1 MFKPRPEPRH
11 IPEYNREEK
20 MMKKVPEPEIH
31 NREPEDVFDDDE
43 DEEEGPDNRKSRMER
58 MHAVPTPFA
67 AVMKKDAPVNNNL
80 EHHHRRRRSFEEA
93 DDREG
98 VEDDMVCTDRLYNLE
113 YTHANTNSGNMWTVK
128 DTNQKSSSH
137 SSLTK
142 PNLKRQRGRQRTGS
156 ENFKKVSF
164 DEESLR
170 SASSQFS
177 RSDSELWPQKL
188 SVPKGRYLKKRTN
201 SQSSVDSPL
210 NVQSTMTSTPRN
222 PLQYNQKVRRNLKES
237 DFNSSVDE
245 GFSDTFERNASG
257 RKNDSN
263 ISCAN
268 SSKSGSFDRGPELTG
283 GNTEMDKA
291 HRSSESTQG
300 QISFGGS
307 LYRYSSSESDDD
319 HRADVKIE
327 EKKVNS
333 TRQKGRRDRQKAQA
347 DVESPPAR
355 VSQEKSGFVI
365 QDLDSEPGRR
375 QLGTKSLSKNYR
387 IAPSEKAMERRAF
400 YNKSPGNSEDSFSY
414 KNNEAILLEKYIIR
428 KPDSEASKSPRDQ
441 KPLDDSILRSNLKDP
456 PEEMELHDSFE
467 YYGFA
472 AGPQS
477 TSSTGNI
484 LNESEVDS
492 YHCDLVNEKR
502 VVEEIL
508 YEDPSI
514 KTELTKT
521 TAHGTA
527 EDEHDGNR
535 NGMEDGR
542 DAWTNSTA
550 SILSLSSEE
559 GSASVDDFLQEYD
572 NEPCVRRARSVT
584 LGGEVSAPTNPP
596 SASKKVRFSSEDNLV
611 YELRHGFSDEEKSSG
626 SPQKLDFDFIDD
638 CHSDD
643 QMSGSETSPPTPSL
657 PRYFSDS
664 DGSSSSCTP
673 ESSPRSPKN
682 EAPLEESKTHRTL
695 LQKSL
700 KMPAEKKISKED
712 RDEYTCK
719 EGFHHEEGF
728 SNDNSLKDK
737 SYVSENPI
745 SRRSQVKNDVLNT
758 FKERISESGRVIEID
773 MEEICANKPYD
784 DLTPLQS
791 EKESH
796 MMTERN
802 VCRSLFKEAEN
813 SFEESSKPSASH
825 TKPTTSVEIS
835 RNILDAANA
844 SKDGDEISGLDH
856 EDLETKIQ
864 QSHELK
870 VEDDSK
876 KNSLLGK
883 EACVP
888 KTASVHV
895 SDEKQRQG
903 IQTPIS
909 SGSVL
914 SPSTS
919 LPVRAASDSH
929 SVSQNDP
936 NFSTPDSAALTID
949 SGVCTPVQDDKR
961 FTPTAAVAKQ
971 CVPGVLVQENNTSTN
986 SSFAT
991 NVSPPVDQ
999 SYIDN
1004 QSQGNL
1010 GVSKSG
1016 ESQRNSTFV
1025 SFQSSPV
1032 DKPYLSYSMSA
1043 IVSTQGTT
1051 PSSQSYSNSTL
1062 GSSLSTLSPS
1072 TSTAASVCKLSQ
1084 NSSGQ
1089 SHRAFSDWNRKSAP
1103 VKPLTFIP
1111 PKKNV
1116 TITSTQQNKSEKIMT
1131 SLASKSTLSPNVTP
1145 PKDIDSIKE
1154 PNSNQQL
1161 DECSKQDKD
1170 CQSGKQKQKS
1180 PGNKY
1185 GSTAKWV
1192 LSHSER
1198 FLHGTDQ
1205 LDKQEQQSTARNT
1218 TIQENRGADE
1228 HSSVKIDVAD
1238 GKEDTSIQEK
1248 RGADENFSGK
1258 VEAAEGKGD
1267 RKVEQEGKEKN
1278 SREDM
1283 KAPCLTNVMK
1293 RNEQEVGPEGSTKCA
1308 KSEGEIGK
1316 EAEVQENTLFYKK
1329 ENNTASVK
1337 DIGNSGSIWV
1347 KKDCQDTTMNLDIH
1361 QNKSTLDCESPS
1373 DISLELQELN
1383 HDMSKGEKEQSSNHT
1398 RNTTDLVRSQKEP
1411 CDFYISRSYQMYP
1424 KEAMFHNVSS
1434 RLYNENPKKKV
1445 YIDGSLQGTTRKM
1458 EAKKQEQQEKGKDS
1472 VDSVYSVDSVH
1483 SVQNRETEVENA
1495 RKKDINF
1502 IKVENI
1508 PIIAQRELASERIG
1522 KDYLDS
1528 SKMGVTAS
1536 KEEAESKGKLETN
1549 RNRKDLKTREAAPLC
1564 ESESSDFEAELG
1576 LTEYSTDNHPETLIR
1591 EKPREQ
1597 EKFTKAAS
1605 TSCGPKK
1612 TSQPEPPQSGRQKE
1626 ASQPEPQ
1633 HSVREVPTMLA
1644 RTLSAKRLSAMVVR
1658 PESPE
1663 SVYILSE
1670 IFLAILIFLVSMLFL
1685 FI

>member
-1 MFKPRPEPRH
+1 M
-11 IPEYNREEK
+11 
-20 MMKKVPEPEIH
+20 
-31 NREPEDVFDDDE
+31 
-43 DEEEGPDNRKSRMER
+43 
-58 MHAVPTPFA
+58 
-67 AVMKKDAPVNNNL
+67 
-80 EHHHRRRRSFEEA
+80 
-93 DDREG
+93 
-98 VEDDMVCTDRLYNLE
+98 
-113 YTHANTNSGNMWTVK
+113 
-128 DTNQKSSSH
+128 
-137 SSLTK
+137 
-142 PNLKRQRGRQRTGS
+142 
-156 ENFKKVSF
+156 
-164 DEESLR
+164 
-170 SASSQFS
+170 
-177 RSDSELWPQKL
+177 
-188 SVPKGRYLKKRTN
+188 
-201 SQSSVDSPL
+201 DSPL

-268 SSKSGSFDRGPELTG
+268 SSKSGSFDRSPELTD

-347 DVESPPAR
+347 DVKSPPAR
-355 VSQEKSGFVI
+355 VSLEKSGFVI
-365 QDLDSEPGRR
+365 QDLDSEPGHR

-700 KMPAEKKISKED
+700 KMPAEKKISEVD
-712 RDEYTCK
+712 WDEYTCK

-758 FKERISESGRVIEID
+758 YKERISESDRVIEIEK
-773 MEEICANKPYD
+773 EEICANKPCD

-844 SKDGDEISGLDH
+844 SKDGNQISGLDH

-888 KTASVHV
+888 KTAFVHV
-895 SDEKQRQG
+895 SDKKQRQG

-909 SGSVL
+909 SCSVL
-914 SPSTS
+914 PPSSS

-936 NFSTPDSAALTID
+936 NFSTPDSAPLTSD
-949 SGVCTPVQDDKR
+949 SGVCTLVQDDKR

-1010 GVSKSG
+1010 SVSKPG

-1032 DKPYLSYSMSA
+1032 DKPYISYSMCA

-1062 GSSLSTLSPS
+1062 GSSSSTLSPS
-1072 TSTAASVCKLSQ
+1072 TSTAASVCKPSQ

-1089 SHRAFSDWNRKSAP
+1089 SHSAFSDWNRKSAP

-1131 SLASKSTLSPNVTP
+1131 PLASKSTLSPNVTH
-1145 PKDIDSIKE
+1145 PKDTDSIKE
-1154 PNSNQQL
+1154 PNSKQQL

-1170 CQSGKQKQKS
+1170 CQSGKQRQKS
-1180 PGNKY
+1180 SGNKY

-1218 TIQENRGADE
+1218 TNRENRGADE
-1228 HSSVKIDVAD
+1228 HSSLKIDVAD
-1238 GKEDTSIQEK
+1238 GKGDTSIQEK

-1258 VEAAEGKGD
+1258 VEAADGKGDTIIQEKRGADENFSGKVEAADGKGD

-1278 SREDM
+1278 SKEDM

-1293 RNEQEVGPEGSTKCA
+1293 KIEQEVGPEGSTKCA

-1316 EAEVQENTLFYKK
+1316 EAEVQENTLIYKK

-1347 KKDCQDTTMNLDIH
+1347 KKDCQDTTMKLDIH
-1361 QNKSTLDCESPS
+1361 QNNTTLDCESPS
-1373 DISLELQELN
+1373 DISSKLQELN

-1398 RNTTDLVRSQKEP
+1398 RNTTDLVRSQREP
-1411 CDFYISRSYQMYP
+1411 GDFYVSRSYQMYP

-1458 EAKKQEQQEKGKDS
+1458 EAKKQEQQERGKDS
-1472 VDSVYSVDSVH
+1472 VDGVHSVDSVH
-1483 SVQNRETEVENA
+1483 SVQNRETEGENA
-1495 RKKDINF
+1495 WKKDINF
-1502 IKVENI
+1502 IKDSKQEVENI
-1508 PIIAQRELASERIG
+1508 PIIAQRELASERQG

-1528 SKMGVTAS
+1528 SMMGRRGVTAS

-1597 EKFTKAAS
+1597 EKSTKAAS

-1612 TSQPEPPQSGRQKE
+1612 TSQPEPPQSVRQKE
-1626 ASQPEPQ
+1626 GSRPEPQ

-1644 RTLSAKRLSAMVVR
+1644 RTLSAKRLSALVVR

>member
-43 DEEEGPDNRKSRMER
+43 DDEEVPDNRKSRMEK
-58 MHAVPTPFA
+58 MHAVPTPLA

-98 VEDDMVCTDRLYNLE
+98 VEDDMVRTDRLYNLE
-113 YTHANTNSGNMWTVK
+113 NTYANTNSGNMWNVK
-128 DTNQKSSSH
+128 DTNQKSRSH

-222 PLQYNQKVRRNLKES
+222 PLQYNQKVRRNLKEK

-268 SSKSGSFDRGPELTG
+268 SSKSGSFDRSPDLPRE
-283 GNTEMDKA
+283 NTEIDKA

-347 DVESPPAR
+347 DVKSPPAR
-355 VSQEKSGFVI
+355 VSLEKSGFVI
-365 QDLDSEPGRR
+365 QDLDSEPGHR

-400 YNKSPGNSEDSFSY
+400 YNESPGNSEDSFSY

-550 SILSLSSEE
+550 SILSLSSGE

-700 KMPAEKKISKED
+700 KMPAEKKISEVD

-758 FKERISESGRVIEID
+758 YKERISETDRVIEID
-773 MEEICANKPYD
+773 KEEICANKPCD

-844 SKDGDEISGLDH
+844 SKDGNQISGLDP

-876 KNSLLGK
+876 KESLLGK

-914 SPSTS
+914 SPSSS

-936 NFSTPDSAALTID
+936 NFSTPDSAALTSD
-949 SGVCTPVQDDKR
+949 SWVCTLVQDDKR

-1004 QSQGNL
+1004 QSQGIL
-1010 GVSKSG
+1010 SVSKSG

-1032 DKPYLSYSMSA
+1032 DKPYISYSMSA
-1043 IVSTQGTT
+1043 IVSTQDTNEG
-1051 PSSQSYSNSTL
+1051 SQSYSNSTL
-1062 GSSLSTLSPS
+1062 GSSSSTLSPS
-1072 TSTAASVCKLSQ
+1072 TSTAASVCKPSQ
-1084 NSSGQ
+1084 NSSVQ
-1089 SHRAFSDWNRKSAP
+1089 SHSAFSDWNRKSAP

-1131 SLASKSTLSPNVTP
+1131 PLASKSTLSPNVTP
-1145 PKDIDSIKE
+1145 PKFTDSKKE
-1154 PNSNQQL
+1154 SNSQQQL
-1161 DECSKQDKD
+1161 DGCSKQDKD

-1180 PGNKY
+1180 SGNKY

-1218 TIQENRGADE
+1218 TNRENRGADE
-1228 HSSVKIDVAD
+1228 HSSVKIDVAED
-1238 GKEDTSIQEK
+1238 KEDTSIQEK

-1267 RKVEQEGKEKN
+1267 RKVEQEGK
-1278 SREDM
+1278 
-1283 KAPCLTNVMK
+1283 
-1293 RNEQEVGPEGSTKCA
+1293 RNEQELDPEGSTKCA
-1308 KSEGEIGK
+1308 RSEGEIGK
-1316 EAEVQENTLFYKK
+1316 EAEFEENTFIYGK
-1329 ENNTASVK
+1329 ENNTTSVK
-1337 DIGNSGSIWV
+1337 NIGNSGSIWV
-1347 KKDCQDTTMNLDIH
+1347 KKDCQDTTMKLDIH
-1361 QNKSTLDCESPS
+1361 QNNTTLDCESPS
-1373 DISLELQELN
+1373 DISSKLQELN

-1398 RNTTDLVRSQKEP
+1398 RNTTDLVRSQREP
-1411 CDFYISRSYQMYP
+1411 GDFYVSRSYQMYP

-1472 VDSVYSVDSVH
+1472 VDGVHSVDSVH
-1483 SVQNRETEVENA
+1483 SVQNRETEGENA
-1495 RKKDINF
+1495 WKKDINF
-1502 IKVENI
+1502 IKDSKQEVENI
-1508 PIIAQRELASERIG
+1508 PIIAQRELASERQG

-1528 SKMGVTAS
+1528 SMMGRRGVTAS

-1597 EKFTKAAS
+1597 EKSTKAAS

-1612 TSQPEPPQSGRQKE
+1612 TSQPEPPQSVRQKE
-1626 ASQPEPQ
+1626 GSRPEPQ

-1644 RTLSAKRLSAMVVR
+1644 RTLSAKRLSALVVR